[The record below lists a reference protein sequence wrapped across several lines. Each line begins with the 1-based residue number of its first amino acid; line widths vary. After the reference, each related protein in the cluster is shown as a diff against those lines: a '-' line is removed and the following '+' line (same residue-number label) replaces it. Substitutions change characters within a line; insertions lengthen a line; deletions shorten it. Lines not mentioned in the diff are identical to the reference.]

1 MTIRVIA
8 DPDEALQAEL
18 AARRDFERRYAGFTG
33 RELSAGESE
42 KWWPHTSEAGATAT
56 AEPNRKN

>member
-18 AARRDFERRYAGFTG
+18 AARCDFERRYAGFMG
-33 RELSAGESE
+33 HPLSAGESD
-42 KWWPHTSEAGATAT
+42 KWWPNTTAAT
-56 AEPNRKN
+56 EPELSRKS